1 MRKDAIDEL
10 FEDEYEKNDSNFI
23 NFLHNFASSK
33 DDKDAKNI
41 ILDKFYFEDY
51 TVDELVKIGLSSLDK
66 FAYKVDEQLYYQV
79 VKNNYNKSNDHSNG
93 RWIRNFNEKLIRIM
107 SQRISNTN
115 EDDVNTITIE
125 DLEQIKE

>member
-1 MRKDAIDEL
+1 M
-10 FEDEYEKNDSNFI
+10 EDYRESIVIIFAGYSKEMKE
-23 NFLHNFASSK
+23 FLSLNSGLQSRVP
-33 DDKDAKNI
+33 N
-41 ILDKFYFEDY
+41 KFYFEDY

-79 VKNNYNKSNDHSNG
+79 VENNYNKSNDHSNG

-107 SQRISNTN
+107 SQRISSTN